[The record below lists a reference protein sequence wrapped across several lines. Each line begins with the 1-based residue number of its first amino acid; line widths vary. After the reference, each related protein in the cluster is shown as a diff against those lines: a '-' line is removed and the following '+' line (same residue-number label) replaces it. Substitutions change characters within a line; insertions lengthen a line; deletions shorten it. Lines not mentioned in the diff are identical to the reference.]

1 MVWCQSHRILAWF
14 RGCEIYG
21 IGMGANKDGGLVR
34 SIGRRRGG
42 RGLRVCG
49 GVERRHGPAL
59 EARGEG
65 AVSLAPRRYAS

>member
-1 MVWCQSHRILAWF
+1 
-14 RGCEIYG
+14 
-21 IGMGANKDGGLVR
+21 MGANKDGGLVR
-34 SIGRRRGG
+34 WIGRRRGG